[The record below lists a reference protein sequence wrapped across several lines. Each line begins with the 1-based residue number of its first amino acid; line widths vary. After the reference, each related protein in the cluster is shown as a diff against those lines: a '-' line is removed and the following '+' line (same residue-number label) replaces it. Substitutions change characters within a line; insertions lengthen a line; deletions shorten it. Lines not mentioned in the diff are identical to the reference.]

1 MKVTTIIL
9 FGAVVSSAVFMS
21 TSVRAEDELVA
32 SICDYVAADD
42 KNRLR
47 KKLDDSRL
55 KLRNIYDDI
64 LFVHGDVVPS
74 NEQLENVTTVI
85 IGHEHPAISLT
96 NGVRSEQYKCFLKL
110 PWNKRT
116 LIVQPSTFSLT
127 IGSDIRKELIL
138 NH

>member
-55 KLRNIYDDI
+55 KLRNVYDDI
-64 LFVHGDVVPS
+64 LCGGNTLLRHAMSNNASNAGEFIVKQLPKQKLVDSGDFDWANANGHGGS
-74 NEQLENVTTVI
+74 
-85 IGHEHPAISLT
+85 AIAAA
-96 NGVRSEQYKCFLKL
+96 
-110 PWNKRT
+110 
-116 LIVQPSTFSLT
+116 I
-127 IGSDIRKELIL
+127 KERAGL
-138 NH
+138 